1 MDLKKESIK
10 AFKYSHLM
18 PKLFNNPTR
27 TVLYNKL
34 KILII
39 SYEHYFQIIKTSI
52 TKYEMKTITLSKF
65 SSVLS
70 SLSNQ
75 TVKKTQFIS
84 NFFAFTNTH
93 IIYEHIY
100 ICIYLFIHHPAS
112 QREFCESSEPSSVVN
127 FTYCSWQAKDRYVL
141 SMLFILFVQGF
152 NDVSR
157 LQKLFLYPHF
167 ACNFYDYT
175 QQIHFFCFVKL
186 PVTYLLGNRKLC
198 G

>member
-100 ICIYLFIHHPAS
+100 IYTYLYIILPVNVNSAS
-112 QREFCESSEPSSVVN
+112 LQSRVPSSISPTALGKLRIVMCYLCCSFFSCRGSMTSVAFRN
-127 FTYCSWQAKDRYVL
+127 YFYIRILHVTFMIILSKFT
-141 SMLFILFVQGF
+141 F
-152 NDVSR
+152 
-157 LQKLFLYPHF
+157 F
-167 ACNFYDYT
+167 A
-175 QQIHFFCFVKL
+175 L
-186 PVTYLLGNRKLC
+186 
-198 G
+198 